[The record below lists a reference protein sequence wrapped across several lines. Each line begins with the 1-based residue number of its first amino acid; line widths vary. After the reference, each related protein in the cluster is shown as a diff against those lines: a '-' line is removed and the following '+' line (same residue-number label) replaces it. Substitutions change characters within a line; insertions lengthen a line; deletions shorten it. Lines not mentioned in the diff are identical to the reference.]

1 MPIVPALWAIAEK
14 GYVDFS
20 VVVKDLDDIGFKKAI
35 SIESFTYMPFHESCE
50 KAMRPLGHSFK
61 VMMMTHPDSLCVF
74 VTEPSLSGV
83 ERWFIFF

>member
-1 MPIVPALWAIAEK
+1 VGNCRK

-20 VVVKDLDDIGFKKAI
+20 VVVENLEDIGFKKAI

-50 KAMRPLGHSFK
+50 EAMRLLGHSFK
-61 VMMMTHPDSLCVF
+61 VMVMSRSDSLCVF
-74 VTEPSLSGV
+74 VPEPSLSGV